1 MSVKD
6 MIKKS
11 VLESDNFVQSVSW
24 DTMSGIIIN
33 MLLAVLLGVCI
44 YLVYKK
50 FYNGVIYSRSY
61 ALTLVGMTCL
71 TCMVTLAIS
80 TNIVISLGM
89 VGALSIVRYRTAI
102 KEPLDLLYMFWAI
115 TSGITLGASM
125 YILVLVGF
133 VVMTVFIAV
142 CFSKKSRTQTYIL
155 MVQYVGAE
163 TGDEILREL
172 NKTRYQVK
180 SKILR
185 NELTEMTIQVECRD
199 TQMVIAEK
207 IQQNPTVKN
216 TSFGQF
222 NGEYHG

>member
-1 MSVKD
+1 MPY
-6 MIKKS
+6 
-11 VLESDNFVQSVSW
+11 LYGNTGNFHEYR
-24 DTMSGIIIN
+24 D
-33 MLLAVLLGVCI
+33 
-44 YLVYKK
+44 
-50 FYNGVIYSRSY
+50 
-61 ALTLVGMTCL
+61 LTWYG
-71 TCMVTLAIS
+71 S
-80 TNIVISLGM
+80 
-89 VGALSIVRYRTAI
+89 YRTAI

-207 IQQNPTVKN
+207 IQQNPNVKN
-216 TSFGQF
+216 TSFVQF